1 MFLWGTVMTKV
12 ALNHI
17 RVGMYACGMCVCVT
31 ERQTGLATLPVLS
44 LAMRKQSN
52 S

>member
-1 MFLWGTVMTKV
+1 MFLWGIVMTKV

-17 RVGMYACGMCVCVT
+17 RVGMYACGMCVCDRET
-31 ERQTGLATLPVLS
+31 DGTGHSTCAC